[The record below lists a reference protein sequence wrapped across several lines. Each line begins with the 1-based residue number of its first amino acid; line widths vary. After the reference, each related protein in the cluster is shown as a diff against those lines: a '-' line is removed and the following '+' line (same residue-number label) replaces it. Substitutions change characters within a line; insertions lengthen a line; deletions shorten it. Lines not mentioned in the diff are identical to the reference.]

1 MRESIG
7 SKQREQERQ
16 GRLCY
21 GRLLPLRAS
30 GRSRVLAYRPELAE
44 PCTSD
49 SSSEDN
55 NDEGEGGLG
64 RRSGSQSAVSTS
76 PPADSSGSIRHG
88 RLLPRSLSASWSAFK
103 AAQKATWARAWS
115 ASTTG
120 VQLHAITTSPPGLAF
135 TRFHSL
141 LSRRQLTLLTQFCT
155 GACNL
160 GAYKAHFKPKRL
172 MCVCGGE
179 PETREH
185 FLLHCPLY
193 ASQCATLLPP
203 TQKHH
208 PRLPS
213 QRPARGE
220 GDSLVPRQVWPF

>member
-1 MRESIG
+1 
-7 SKQREQERQ
+7 
-16 GRLCY
+16 
-21 GRLLPLRAS
+21 
-30 GRSRVLAYRPELAE
+30 
-44 PCTSD
+44 
-49 SSSEDN
+49 
-55 NDEGEGGLG
+55 
-64 RRSGSQSAVSTS
+64 
-76 PPADSSGSIRHG
+76 
-88 RLLPRSLSASWSAFK
+88 LLPRSLSASWSAFK

-193 ASQCATLLPP
+193 ASQCATLLSSLQLKS
-203 TQKHH
+203 TT
-208 PRLPS
+208 LAYLLS
-213 QRPARGE
+213 DQRAAKATLWFLAKSGRF
-220 GDSLVPRQVWPF
+220 D